1 MLDGVLAVPFSRN
14 PLQRGRIP
22 ARGRPGSMY
31 TVAEVVLMTRS
42 RAMVTHEPRQ
52 DRKVAAVSGSDHVM
66 WGHLA
71 GANPWSCRGS
81 GVQRWVHGL
90 FFSLSR
96 MASN

>member
-1 MLDGVLAVPFSRN
+1 
-14 PLQRGRIP
+14 
-22 ARGRPGSMY
+22 MY

-81 GVQRWVHGL
+81 GVQRRVHGL
-90 FFSLSR
+90 FFLACVSSLVEPVNQTVGKR
-96 MASN
+96 